1 MSEDTVLGVVVVM
14 FAVTIGLLVYYI
26 VVVRRA
32 DRVSR
37 AVEEKA
43 VDENEGRRQSYVR
56 HIFNICSA
64 YLRDTEYFTR
74 TAVRKLRGAQ
84 YNDLLRLLESGKLVR
99 EQQGEFSAV
108 FDNAFLEAYPD
119 FVQRVNALLV
129 PDKRI
134 PVPESG
140 LNTELRLLAF
150 YVLGIDDASKVS
162 KFTGLSVNTIYT
174 YRNKLKN
181 KAIDRA
187 HFEEQLKDLRQG
199 KARSLRP

>member
-32 DRVSR
+32 DRASR